1 MNSFALP
8 DKFLDKLTKFIPASQ
23 RESVLKSFNQDKPT
37 AFRVNT
43 LKASILEVKEYLQ
56 QLGIPFQEVNWYQEA
71 LTIDPQ
77 FRIKLLESNLAKHGL
92 VYLQSLSSM
101 IPALILDPKPNERI
115 LDLAAAPGSKTSQ
128 LAVLT
133 GNSGEIIANDKSRS
147 RVYKLEAVLKSQ
159 GVTNT
164 KIICQM
170 GQLLW
175 KTYPEYFD
183 KTLLDA
189 PCSMEG
195 RFNTNDP
202 KSYQDWSPNK
212 VKQLSQMQKFL
223 LRSAIS
229 CTKVGGIIVYSTCT
243 LSPEENEDVIDWIL
257 DKEAWSIEIEKI
269 DLKFDGGTPGIQEW
283 GTKHYNTEVTKAL
296 RILPN
301 EHMEGF
307 FVAKL
312 RKTKSNISF

>member
-8 DKFLDKLTKFIPASQ
+8 VKFLDKLTKFIPASQ
-23 RESVLKSFNQDKPT
+23 LESVLNSFNQDKPT

-43 LKASILEVKEYLQ
+43 LKASIQEVKECLQ
-56 QLGIPFQEVNWYQEA
+56 QLGIPFQEVPWYQEA
-71 LTIDPQ
+71 LTIDPK
-77 FRIKLLESNLAKHGL
+77 FRTKLRESDLVKDGL
-92 VYLQSLSSM
+92 IYLQSLPSM
-101 IPALILDPKPNERI
+101 IPALILDPEPTEKV

-128 LAVLT
+128 LAALM

-147 RVYKLEAVLKSQ
+147 RIFKLEAVLKSQ

-195 RFNTNDP
+195 RFNIKDS
-202 KSYQDWSPNK
+202 KSYQGWSSNK

-229 CTKVGGIIVYSTCT
+229 CTKVGGMIVYSTCT
-243 LSPEENEDVIDWIL
+243 LSPEENEEVVDWIL
-257 DKEAWSIEIEKI
+257 EKEVGNIEIEKI
-269 DLKFDGGTPGIQEW
+269 DLKIEGGMPGISEW
-283 GTKHYNTEVTKAL
+283 GTKQYNPQVTKAL

-301 EHMEGF
+301 ENMEGF
-307 FVAKL
+307 FVAKF
-312 RKTKSNISF
+312 RKIKSNISL